1 MRRPILP
8 SIRVPYIDS
17 RMTKQQQLHRW
28 CGAALALAAVLAV
41 TPVRAHH
48 SWARYDN
55 EHVVTMMGV
64 LTTVEFSNPHVVMHF
79 TVTDGDGKATE
90 WTMEMD
96 PPTLLL
102 RFGLRHDTFAAGMPV
117 TITGVLAR
125 SGATMLRAVTLE
137 APDGTV
143 YRVSSRI

>member
-1 MRRPILP
+1 MAKIQQFQRLP
-8 SIRVPYIDS
+8 
-17 RMTKQQQLHRW
+17 
-28 CGAALALAAVLAV
+28 GAALALAAVLIV

-55 EHVVTMMGV
+55 EHVVTMKGV

-79 TVTDGDGKATE
+79 TVAGDDGKQTE

-102 RFGLRHDTFAAGMPV
+102 RFGLRHDTFVAGMPI

-125 SGATMLRAVTLE
+125 SGATMMRAVTLE

>member
-1 MRRPILP
+1 MIDIQRIRRIL
-8 SIRVPYIDS
+8 
-17 RMTKQQQLHRW
+17 
-28 CGAALALAAVLAV
+28 CAFLALAAVLAG
-41 TPVRAHH
+41 TPASAHH

-55 EHVVTMMGV
+55 EHVVTMQGV
-64 LTTVEFSNPHVVMHF
+64 LTAVEFSNPHVVMHF
-79 TVTDGDGKATE
+79 TVTGDDGKPTE

-102 RFGLRHDTFAAGMPV
+102 RFGLRHDTFAAGMPI

-125 SGATMLRAVTLE
+125 SGAAMMRAVTLE

>member
-1 MRRPILP
+1 MSYLNRVRSLP
-8 SIRVPYIDS
+8 A
-17 RMTKQQQLHRW
+17 
-28 CGAALALAAVLAV
+28 AALAAAMLTGMPAW
-41 TPVRAHH
+41 AHH

-55 EHVVTMMGV
+55 ENVVTKQGV
-64 LTTVEFSNPHVVMHF
+64 LTSVEFSNPHVVMHF
-79 TVTDGDGKATE
+79 TVEDGGEKTE

-125 SGATMLRAVTLE
+125 SGAAMMRAVTLA